1 MAKRAALFP
10 GQGAQYVGMGR
21 AAWQKCPAAK
31 AVFEQANAALGFDV
45 AKLCFEGPEAR
56 LTETELQQPAILT
69 ATIAAVEAWR
79 AAGSPG
85 GPVEAATG
93 LSLGEYAALVFA
105 EALSFDDAVR
115 LVHSRGRFMH
125 EASVQNPGA
134 MASILGLDAA
144 QLQALEA
151 QAAAKG
157 PVVLANFNCP
167 GQIVVSGAVDAVDE
181 LCGLATAAGA
191 KRCIKLNVSGAF
203 HSRLM
208 QPAAEKLAAVLE
220 RVQIRPPKI
229 PVIANVTASPVGD
242 PSEIRALLVRQITSP
257 VLWEQSMLR
266 LLTDGFGRFVE
277 IGPGKVLAG
286 LMRRIDR
293 NVEME
298 NYEGE

>member
-1 MAKRAALFP
+1 
-10 GQGAQYVGMGR
+10 
-21 AAWQKCPAAK
+21 
-31 AVFEQANAALGFDV
+31 
-45 AKLCFEGPEAR
+45 
-56 LTETELQQPAILT
+56 
-69 ATIAAVEAWR
+69 
-79 AAGSPG
+79 
-85 GPVEAATG
+85 
-93 LSLGEYAALVFA
+93 
-105 EALSFDDAVR
+105 
-115 LVHSRGRFMH
+115 MH

-208 QPAAEKLAAVLE
+208 QPAAEKLAALLE
-220 RVQIRPPKI
+220 RVEIRPPKI
-229 PVIANVTASPVGD
+229 PVIANVTASPVSD
-242 PSEIRALLVRQITSP
+242 PSEIRALLVKQITSP
-257 VLWEQSMLR
+257 VLWEQSMRR

-293 NVEME
+293 NVEMG